1 MRNQVGLHLENTTM
15 YVGRHLHTPTL
26 RTSVP
31 TKAKV
36 ALRRWAL
43 VLRAEE
49 FMWENVGEPLTL
61 DYICTG
67 VNCNARTLI
76 YAFKEKFGVGPMTY
90 FKVRRLHA
98 VREKLQTSMQRNV
111 RIFDIAAE
119 YGFWHEGHFSAD
131 YKAMFGMTPSQTR
144 EAARVALDNTPQ
156 AAIAG

>member
-1 MRNQVGLHLENTTM
+1 MRNRLFPDTENAVI
-15 YVGRHLHTPTL
+15 YVGAHTNAHPL
-26 RTSVP
+26 RAVQAS
-31 TKAKV
+31 TKPNV
-36 ALRRWAL
+36 ATRRWAL
-43 VLRAEE
+43 VLRAEK

-61 DYICTG
+61 DYICAG

-98 VREKLQTSMQRNV
+98 VREKLETSIQRDV

-144 EAARVALDNTPQ
+144 EAARIALNQTP
-156 AAIAG
+156 